1 MTFLGVAIILIC
13 LLSILALVLYFN
25 LSGHEHRPTTEHL
38 WIMVSAIAT
47 AVLALLTFVT
57 LLFTMDSTNKAS
69 RRSEALFRGQ
79 NTPLIDVTP
88 TSVSCA
94 NNSTTTTFSVANYSG
109 FVARNV
115 AIDLRYGD
123 NKGKAAWIAEWLK
136 AHNDKQGREPQH
148 KTIGEGVFYQSSPT
162 VWIPQLEPGETI
174 SKNLRGEPLFIR
186 GSFALQTVCPQPVL
200 PPPENDPPS
209 KSHPVHIRVTWQNE
223 FGHTFDEVHQ
233 YALVCT
239 LDRDADA
246 NGRVGYAFTFVP
258 EGIISRKDSILT
270 QHNQ

>member
-13 LLSILALVLYFN
+13 LLSILALVLFSTLVGTNIDHY
-25 LSGHEHRPTTEHL
+25 EHL

-115 AIDLRYGD
+115 AID
-123 NKGKAAWIAEWLK
+123 
-136 AHNDKQGREPQH
+136 
-148 KTIGEGVFYQSSPT
+148 
-162 VWIPQLEPGETI
+162 
-174 SKNLRGEPLFIR
+174 
-186 GSFALQTVCPQPVL
+186 
-200 PPPENDPPS
+200 
-209 KSHPVHIRVTWQNE
+209 
-223 FGHTFDEVHQ
+223 
-233 YALVCT
+233 
-239 LDRDADA
+239 
-246 NGRVGYAFTFVP
+246 
-258 EGIISRKDSILT
+258 
-270 QHNQ
+270 